1 MTEFLEDRT
10 VNIILLAKR
19 FGEPENV
26 KKAIAQYMSEEC
38 LCPIDTYTDNI
49 ILGIVRNATYDFLHH
64 ASRRQ
69 DTVAFV
75 RALTDCRY
83 EKMVDNM
90 IVALAMIQVCD
101 KDGWEYKTLNGW
113 HETDFTKKLDSD
125 EWKLKENIYD

>member
-19 FGEPENV
+19 FGEPKNV

-38 LCPIDTYTDNI
+38 LCPIERYTDNI
-49 ILGIVRNATYDFLHH
+49 IFGIVRNATYDFLHH
-64 ASRRQ
+64 ASRRR
-69 DTVAFV
+69 DAVAFV
-75 RALTDCRY
+75 RELTDCRY

-90 IVALAMIQVCD
+90 IVALAMIQVYD
-101 KDGWEYKTLNGW
+101 KDGWEYKTMNGW

-125 EWKLKENIYD
+125 EWNLK